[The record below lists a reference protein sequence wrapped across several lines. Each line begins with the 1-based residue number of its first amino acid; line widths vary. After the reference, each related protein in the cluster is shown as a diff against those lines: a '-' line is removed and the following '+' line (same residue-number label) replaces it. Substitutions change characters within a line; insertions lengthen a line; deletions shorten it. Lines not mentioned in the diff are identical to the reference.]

1 MNLLA
6 QLPGRAH
13 FRLLDESQLIVFT
26 SAPELGALLPSFLA
40 CATLV
45 VKIGAKSG
53 LCNDGPM
60 A

>member
-1 MNLLA
+1 VSLLA
-6 QLPGRAH
+6 QLPGRAD

-26 SAPELGALLPSFLA
+26 SAPELRALLPSFLA

-45 VKIGAKSG
+45 VKISGKSG